1 MVIRP
6 NFILRF
12 LQDLKLNNPLY
23 LDNEKDLDNIPSLL
37 IHEKVKIFSSLM
49 Y

>member
-1 MVIRP
+1 MVVRQ

-12 LQDLKLNNPLY
+12 LQELKLNNPLY
-23 LDNEKDLDNIPSLL
+23 HDNEKDLDNIL
-37 IHEKVKIFSSLM
+37 IHEKVKIFCSLM